1 MKQSDKFLLFDFYED
16 KNYSLEVELDF
27 QDYDFL
33 FFDEPFCYYSL
44 KGITS
49 KINSFQQ
56 LTYYAEVFLFLNPD
70 IEPDMFSGIFR
81 ILADREWGKTIRTY
95 GKARVNQMC
104 EEVYSEKK
112 KPYCNNWRKIIF
124 NPNKIIS
131 SEEKMA
137 ISGLL
142 FSKHISISNKD
153 VQNCVHQLIL
163 ANESISD
170 QKIAEI
176 LECSQ
181 KTVSRAMDTQTRANI
196 KESNAFIKRKDKL
209 NKIIEYIDIL
219 SEGGN
224 DVKIRELKK
233 FIAVKD
239 YSLYKEA
246 FSIYKDLL

>member
-1 MKQSDKFLLFDFYED
+1 LKLFDLDENGD
-16 KNYSLEVELDF
+16 YSLEVELDF

-70 IEPDMFSGIFR
+70 VEPDMFSGIFR

-104 EEVYSEKK
+104 EEVYLEKK
-112 KPYCNNWRKIIF
+112 QPYCNNWRKIIF
-124 NPNKIIS
+124 NPSKIIS

-137 ISGLL
+137 ISGFL
-142 FSKHISISNKD
+142 FSKHISVTKFDIQKA
-153 VQNCVHQLIL
+153 VHQLKL
-163 ANESISD
+163 ANIVITD
-170 QKIAEI
+170 DKIAEAI
-176 LECSQ
+176 ECSS
-181 KTVSRAMDTQTRANI
+181 KTISRAMDTQTRTDI
-196 KESNAFIKRKDKL
+196 KVSNAFIKRKYKID
-209 NKIIEYIDIL
+209 KIIEYIDIL

-224 DVKIRELKK
+224 NVKIRELKK

-239 YSLYKEA
+239 YSLYKDA
-246 FSIYKDLL
+246 FSIYKDSL